1 MQHQDA
7 PELSYMRGTVARMV
21 AVLSIASR
29 AGVAVRVVRCGG
41 RHRGWSAPE
50 GRSAPELVLVR
61 RGWFRRR
68 TRAGVFEA
76 DPTVGYLS
84 LPDQEETFAHPGG
97 GDVCTAI
104 QFAPALWASLFG
116 EHRPATPAVY
126 VDAALELAHRQF
138 IASTRQAD
146 SDYALPESLLALTRA
161 AIGPAPHLGTRTT
174 PHIGTWATDRD
185 IVARARIAIV
195 ERHPAAGTLLS
206 LAELLHVSPFRLSR
220 AFTREMGVPL
230 TRYRNRVRVG
240 VVLERLE
247 GGETDLAGL
256 AADLGF
262 ADQAHLTRTV
272 KEHVGHPP
280 TALRRLLGTTDV

>member
-1 MQHQDA
+1 
-7 PELSYMRGTVARMV
+7 MV

-29 AGVAVRVVRCGG
+29 AGVVVRLVRCGG
-41 RHRGWSAPE
+41 GHRGWSAPE
-50 GRSAPELVLVR
+50 GRSSPELVLVR

-76 DPTVGYLS
+76 DPAVGYLS
-84 LPDQEETFAHPGG
+84 LPDEEETFAHPGG

-104 QFAPALWASLFG
+104 QFAPSLWASLFG

-126 VDAALELAHRQF
+126 VDAALEFAHRRF

-161 AIGPAPHLGTRTT
+161 AIGPAPQVGTQAA
-174 PHIGTWATDRD
+174 PHPGARGTDRD

-220 AFTREMGVPL
+220 AFTREVGVPL

-240 VVLERLE
+240 LVLERLE
-247 GGETDLAGL
+247 AGDTDLAGL

-280 TALRRLLGTTDV
+280 AALRRLLGTTAV